1 MVTLKANY
9 SYKSIELGYFVGGY
23 TSFTSLFSLQFYET
37 NSTMSRLRLAIL
49 DLYNGIP
56 NQGMRCIRELV
67 GRFADRV
74 DYEVFDVRVDGVTPG
89 LEFDIYI
96 SSGGPGDPREVD
108 GKWYK
113 AWTDW
118 LDGVMDHNAKNE
130 RKKYVF
136 FICHSFQMAVHHF
149 QLAEVT
155 TRKKISFGTYQ
166 VPMTKEGESDPIFR
180 GLENPFIAADFRHFQ
195 AIQPD
200 DKKLAEVGAVFLAKE
215 KVRPHVD
222 LERALMAVRW
232 SKEIVGV
239 QFHPEADADG
249 MLVHFS
255 RPDIKTEVIAD
266 HGREKW
272 LKLME
277 DLSNPEA
284 IRRTHDA
291 IIPGFLERAT
301 SALLEGKEVSAV

>member
-1 MVTLKANY
+1 
-9 SYKSIELGYFVGGY
+9 
-23 TSFTSLFSLQFYET
+23 
-37 NSTMSRLRLAIL
+37 
-49 DLYNGIP
+49 
-56 NQGMRCIRELV
+56 MRCIRELV
-67 GRFADRV
+67 GQFADRV
-74 DYEVFDVRVDGVTPG
+74 DYEVFDVRVDGAIPG
-89 LEFDIYI
+89 LDFDIYI

-118 LDGVMDHNAKNE
+118 LDAVMAHNATND

-155 TRKKISFGTYQ
+155 KRKGISFGTYP
-166 VPMTKEGESDPIFR
+166 VHHTKAGMTDPILS
-180 GLENPFIAADFRHFQ
+180 GLEDPFTAADFRHFQ

-200 DKKLAEVGAVFLAKE
+200 KKRLKKMGATLLAKE
-215 KVRPHVD
+215 KIRPHVD

-232 SKEIVGV
+232 SPEVVGV
-239 QFHPEADADG
+239 QFHPEADPDG
-249 MLVHFS
+249 MLAHFS
-255 RPDIKTEVIAD
+255 RPEIKQEVIAD

-272 LKLME
+272 LQLIE
-277 DLSNPEA
+277 DLNDPQA
-284 IRRTHDA
+284 IQRTHNA

-301 SALLEGKEVSAV
+301 TALLEEASELEARK